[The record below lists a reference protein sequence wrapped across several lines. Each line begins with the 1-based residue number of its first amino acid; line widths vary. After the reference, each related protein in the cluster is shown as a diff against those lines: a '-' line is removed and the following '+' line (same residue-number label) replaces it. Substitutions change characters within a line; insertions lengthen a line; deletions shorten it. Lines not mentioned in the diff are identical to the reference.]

1 METGPSTFPL
11 EERTLPTYLSF
22 LKKDKD
28 STIKEFTEANNKLGE
43 SAKDM
48 EQKIK
53 LYSDKANEKY
63 RVLREGT
70 EKLTKK

>member
-1 METGPSTFPL
+1 
-11 EERTLPTYLSF
+11 
-22 LKKDKD
+22 
-28 STIKEFTEANNKLGE
+28 
-43 SAKDM
+43 M

-63 RVLREGT
+63 RILREGT

>member
-1 METGPSTFPL
+1 M
-11 EERTLPTYLSF
+11 
-22 LKKDKD
+22 KD
-28 STIKEFTEANNKLGE
+28 FNEANSKLGE

-48 EQKIK
+48 ETKIK
-53 LYSDKANEKY
+53 VYSDKANEKY